1 MNLEVGIKGGR
12 RDVCVPL
19 LLPEN
24 STRDHELSLVLGSE
38 VVFSW
43 LCIHLDTGRAP
54 ASGFM
59 VFLGGCILNVNGEYW
74 G

>member
-1 MNLEVGIKGGR
+1 MNLEVGIKGKR
-12 RDVCVPL
+12 SNVCVLL

-24 STRDHELSLVLGSE
+24 STRAHELSLVPGSE
-38 VVFSW
+38 VVCSW
-43 LCIHLDTGRAP
+43 LCIHLDAGRAP

-74 G
+74 S

>member
-12 RDVCVPL
+12 SKVCVLL

-24 STRDHELSLVLGSE
+24 STRAHELSLVLGS
-38 VVFSW
+38 W
-43 LCIHLDTGRAP
+43 LCIHLDAGRAP

-74 G
+74 S